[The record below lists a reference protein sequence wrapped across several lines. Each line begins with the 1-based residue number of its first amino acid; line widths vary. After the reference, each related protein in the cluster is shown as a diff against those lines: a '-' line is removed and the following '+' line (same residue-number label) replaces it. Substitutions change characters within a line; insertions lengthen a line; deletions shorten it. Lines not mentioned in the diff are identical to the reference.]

1 MMHLVLIEHPTPEDL
16 YPFTLTHCTWELR
29 VGAYTIVERW
39 QHAVPDLSVSVYS
52 HRSLHL
58 AGYRERAE
66 LGAELGAEHLAVPT
80 LVMAGNVLLSP
91 SVMTQIVDH
100 CRRQTTTQTIF
111 CSGHAV
117 GTFHP
122 GSSTTLVTNNE
133 SSITVH
139 GHILHRLWHAVDH
152 IEEAIGWDAEL
163 LSRHALPTISP
174 TAEVHATAI
183 IDASHGPV
191 IVRDHAVVRPYTV
204 LTGPVVVGE
213 HSLVQPFSSLAATVL
228 GPWVKVGGEVSH
240 SIIQGYANKVHDG
253 YLGHSYLNEWTNL
266 GAGTTT
272 SNLKNTYGHV
282 RVQMPW
288 GREDSQRTFVG
299 LLMGAHSKSAIG
311 TLFSTGTTCGA
322 CSNVMPP
329 APASIPSRW
338 WGPTNEPYRIDDAI
352 SVARI
357 VMARRHQELGP
368 AMEAVLRA
376 L

>member
-1 MMHLVLIEHPTPEDL
+1 MIHLALIEHHAPEEL
-16 YPFTLTHCTWELR
+16 YPFTLTHCTWEIR
-29 VGAYTIVERW
+29 VGAYTIMERW
-39 QHAVPDLSVSVYS
+39 QHAVPDLSVSVHS
-52 HRSLHL
+52 HRPLHL
-58 AGYRERAE
+58 AGYRERAA
-66 LGAELGAEHLAVPT
+66 LTVGDPSVPT
-80 LVMAGNVLLSP
+80 LVMVGNVLLSP
-91 SVMTQIVDH
+91 SVMAQIVDH
-100 CRRQTTTQTIF
+100 CRTLTTTLTIY
-111 CSGHAV
+111 CSGHVV

-122 GSSTTLVTNNE
+122 GPSTTLRTDTE

-139 GHILHRLWHAVDH
+139 GHLLHRLWHTFDH
-152 IEEAIGWDAEL
+152 LEEAIGWDAKL
-163 LSRHALPTISP
+163 LEQHGLPTVSSTATIHP
-174 TAEVHATAI
+174 TAILDET
-183 IDASHGPV
+183 HGPV
-191 IVRDHAVVRPYTV
+191 IVGDHAVVRPYAV

-213 HSLVQPFSSLAATVL
+213 HSLVQPFTSLTATVL
-228 GPWVKVGGEVSH
+228 GPWVKVGGEISH

-282 RVQMPW
+282 RVPMPW

-322 CSNVMPP
+322 CSNVSVP
-329 APASIPSRW
+329 APSAIPSLW
-338 WGPTNEPYRIDDAI
+338 WGPTQDTYRIDDAI

-357 VMARRHQELGP
+357 VMARRNQDLGP